1 MKHTFRLFCEFV
13 GEAMQIKKL
22 IIICLIVPF
31 MTFSQDI
38 NQLKNKLNIESLQ
51 QISDKELERY
61 WSEVQKNGYDL
72 NQIKII
78 ARAQGISED
87 EIIALEERILNL
99 NLLSSDSILSEPKG
113 EVTSDFG
120 LSPDQEI
127 NKILESQSLEVF
139 GSSFFNNPNIN
150 NAPSLNIAT
159 PDSYELGPGDELSI
173 SIWGAAENEYTSKIT
188 REGYLKIERV
198 GPVYLSGLSISE
210 AKTKLK
216 NVLSKIYSGINSNYN
231 KVFFDLTLLNSRSI
245 IINITGSV
253 IAPGTYTLSSL
264 TNALNALYAAGGPN
278 ENGSFREIK
287 IIRAGKEIYSVDLY
301 NYFVK
306 GDLENFSLRD
316 QDVIL
321 VPTYKKRITVDGE
334 FKTNGLFE
342 LKEDET
348 ISDLLVFNGGITSS
362 GVKNQLYI
370 KRVDGFF
377 KKILTANKKYFSDF
391 ILNDGDLIEARKV
404 GDEIKNSVTVEGAIM
419 VPGNYE
425 LNKNLNVKTLIESA
439 GGLKQ
444 NALKERAYLIR
455 EVDGFEQEAM
465 TIDLIAS
472 LNYDKTYELR
482 NNDKLIIP
490 SIQELKSE
498 KKISIAGEVNE
509 AGDYPFFDGMTA
521 VDLILM
527 AKGITD
533 KASNS
538 EIVIYRSTYDETQKT
553 S

>member
-1 MKHTFRLFCEFV
+1 M
-13 GEAMQIKKL
+13 
-22 IIICLIVPF
+22 
-31 MTFSQDI
+31 
-38 NQLKNKLNIESLQ
+38 
-51 QISDKELERY
+51 
-61 WSEVQKNGYDL
+61 
-72 NQIKII
+72 
-78 ARAQGISED
+78 
-87 EIIALEERILNL
+87 

-321 VPTYKKRITVDGE
+321 VPTYKKRKVDGE

-348 ISDLLVFNGGITSS
+348 ISDLLF
-362 GVKNQLYI
+362 
-370 KRVDGFF
+370 
-377 KKILTANKKYFSDF
+377 
-391 ILNDGDLIEARKV
+391 
-404 GDEIKNSVTVEGAIM
+404 
-419 VPGNYE
+419 
-425 LNKNLNVKTLIESA
+425 
-439 GGLKQ
+439 
-444 NALKERAYLIR
+444 
-455 EVDGFEQEAM
+455 
-465 TIDLIAS
+465 
-472 LNYDKTYELR
+472 
-482 NNDKLIIP
+482 
-490 SIQELKSE
+490 
-498 KKISIAGEVNE
+498 
-509 AGDYPFFDGMTA
+509 
-521 VDLILM
+521 LM
-527 AKGITD
+527 A
-533 KASNS
+533 
-538 EIVIYRSTYDETQKT
+538 V
-553 S
+553 

>member
-1 MKHTFRLFCEFV
+1 MKNISKLFCEFI

-264 TNALNALYAAGGPN
+264 TNALNALSAAGGPN

-287 IIRAGKEIYSVDLY
+287 IIRAGKEI
-301 NYFVK
+301 
-306 GDLENFSLRD
+306 
-316 QDVIL
+316 
-321 VPTYKKRITVDGE
+321 
-334 FKTNGLFE
+334 
-342 LKEDET
+342 
-348 ISDLLVFNGGITSS
+348 
-362 GVKNQLYI
+362 
-370 KRVDGFF
+370 
-377 KKILTANKKYFSDF
+377 
-391 ILNDGDLIEARKV
+391 
-404 GDEIKNSVTVEGAIM
+404 
-419 VPGNYE
+419 
-425 LNKNLNVKTLIESA
+425 
-439 GGLKQ
+439 
-444 NALKERAYLIR
+444 
-455 EVDGFEQEAM
+455 
-465 TIDLIAS
+465 
-472 LNYDKTYELR
+472 
-482 NNDKLIIP
+482 
-490 SIQELKSE
+490 
-498 KKISIAGEVNE
+498 
-509 AGDYPFFDGMTA
+509 
-521 VDLILM
+521 
-527 AKGITD
+527 
-533 KASNS
+533 
-538 EIVIYRSTYDETQKT
+538 
-553 S
+553 